1 MLDQN
6 LFKNHLYNTFV
17 LPLLIKQNDKIH
29 DIEVEVHHEIIITK
43 IPIHKPGTVVPLEIV
58 FVMTKEL
65 LLHNTL
71 VHDMTI
77 IKETRNLIAL
87 LIDPHTTHLIE
98 ATPVTDIDHA
108 HTLEI

>member
-6 LFKNHLYNTFV
+6 LFKNHLYKFFV
-17 LPLLIKQNDKIH
+17 FPLLIKQNDKIH
-29 DIEVEVHHEIIITK
+29 DIEVEVLHEIIITK
-43 IPIHKPGTVVPLEIV
+43 ITIHKTGTVVPLEIV

-65 LLHNTL
+65 LHNTL
-71 VHDMTI
+71 VHDMTF
-77 IKETRNLIAL
+77 IKETRDLIAL
-87 LIDPHTTHLIE
+87 LIDPHTLHLIE